1 MCMAGGF
8 SLIVFTVISGVK
20 SFLATPIEYLK
31 GVGTMRGELLRKELG
46 IHTFED
52 LLNFFPYRYVDK
64 SRFTALKDVSGQEKA
79 VLLKGTISSP
89 KLVGQGRSK
98 RLTAVFT
105 DGTARAELVWFKGI
119 KWIQNLIAKPSEW
132 TVYGK
137 PSMFN
142 GRVSLAHP
150 ELNQGLEKQTAFS
163 PVYSTTEKLKSRKI
177 DSKTV
182 EGLVKTLLKHPNLD
196 IPEFLPGEVLE
207 KHQLLPLEEAMRKI
221 HFPNSEADSHKARF
235 RFKYQ
240 ELFFIQIK
248 LAHRK
253 QSRDSTVKGP
263 IFQSAGDMFK
273 HFYEDLLPFELTDA
287 QKKVFREI
295 YSDCRTGSQMNRLL
309 QGDVGSGKS
318 IIAFMSLLLGVSNGF
333 QGTVMAPTEIL
344 AMQLFEQFKVFGD
357 QLDIRVALLTGS
369 TTAKVREEV
378 HEGLRNGGVQIL
390 VGTHALI
397 EDEVEVP
404 NQGIVIIDEQHR
416 FGVAQRAR
424 LWNKG
429 RNVSH
434 VLVMTATPIPRT
446 LAMTLYGDLDVSVI
460 DELPQGRKPIK
471 TVHRT
476 EANRLRVWGFLKEE
490 ISKGRQ
496 IYIVY
501 PLIEESSK
509 LDFKN
514 LTDGFDSLIQVFP
527 RPHYQLDI
535 LHGRMKPADK
545 EFIMERFRKGETQIL
560 VSTTVI
566 EVGINVPNAS
576 VMLIESAER
585 FGLSQLHQ
593 LRGRVGRGGDQS
605 YCILMTNTDITE
617 TAKKRM
623 SAMVSTTDGFRLA
636 ELDMELRGP
645 GEMDGT
651 RQSGLPE
658 FKVADLT
665 TDQAILGMAR
675 EMAIQLI
682 QSDPELVTQSNAK
695 LKEYMSQH
703 GFLTHWGKVS

>member
-1 MCMAGGF
+1 M
-8 SLIVFTVISGVK
+8 K
-20 SFLATPIEYLK
+20 SFLSTPIEYLK
-31 GVGTMRGELLRKELG
+31 GVGTLRGELLRKELN

-52 LLNFFPYRYVDK
+52 LLYFFPYRYVDK
-64 SRFTALKDVSGQEKA
+64 SRFSSIQSISGQEKA
-79 VLLKGTISSP
+79 VLLKGVISRP
-89 KLVGQGRSK
+89 QVVGQGKSK
-98 RLTAVFT
+98 RLTAVLD
-105 DGTARAELVWFKGI
+105 DGTGRAELVWFKGI
-119 KWIQNLIAKPSEW
+119 KWIQNLIAKPNEW

-137 PSMFN
+137 PNRFK
-142 GRVSLAHP
+142 GKVSLPHP
-150 ELNQGLEKQTAFS
+150 ELNQGSEKQAAFS
-163 PVYSTTEKLKSRKI
+163 PVYSTTEKLKNRKI
-177 DSKTV
+177 DSKTI
-182 EGLVKTLLKHPNLD
+182 EGLVKAVLKHPRWD
-196 IPEFLPGEVLE
+196 VPEFIPEAILT
-207 KHQLLPLEEAMRKI
+207 KDRLLPLKEALIKI
-221 HFPNSEADSHKARF
+221 HFPGSESEAKEARF

-240 ELFFIQIK
+240 ELFFIQLK

-253 QSRDSTVKGP
+253 LTREATVKGP
-263 IFQSAGDMFK
+263 VFKSAGDLFNT
-273 HFYEDLLPFELTDA
+273 FYEDVLPFELTEA
-287 QKKVFREI
+287 QKRVFREI
-295 YSDCRTGSQMNRLL
+295 FSDCRTGRQMNRLL

-318 IIAFMSLLLGVSNGF
+318 IIAYMTLLLAVSNGF
-333 QGTVMAPTEIL
+333 QGTMMAPTEIL
-344 AMQLFEQFKVFGD
+344 AMQLYEQFKAFSD
-357 QLDIRVALLTGS
+357 QLGIRVALLTGS
-369 TTAKVREEV
+369 TSAKARKEV

-397 EDEVEVP
+397 EDVVEVP
-404 NQGIVIIDEQHR
+404 KQGIVIIDEQHR

-429 RNVSH
+429 WNVSH

-446 LAMTLYGDLDVSVI
+446 LAMSLYGDLDVSII
-460 DELPQGRKPIK
+460 DELPQGRKPVK
-471 TVHRT
+471 TAHRT
-476 EANRLRVWGFLKEE
+476 ESNRLRVWGFMKEE
-490 ISKGRQ
+490 IEKGRQ
-496 IYIVY
+496 VYVVY

-514 LTDGFDSLIQVFP
+514 LTDGFDALVQVFP
-527 RPHYQLDI
+527 RPEYQLDI

-566 EVGINVPNAS
+566 EVGINVPNAT

-593 LRGRVGRGGDQS
+593 LRGRVGRGNEQS
-605 YCILMTNTDITE
+605 FCILMTKNELSE

-623 SAMVSTTDGFRLA
+623 GAMVSTTDGFRLA

-675 EMAIQLI
+675 ESAIELI
-682 QSDPELVTQSNAK
+682 REDPELVTQRYSR
-695 LKEYMSQH
+695 LKEHLKKH